1 MTPHLA
7 RFAMQPGHQKAA
19 EQSYHPWGT
28 ADTPMVMHMA
38 LVQVGSTGIAYTD
51 MHPLVMPDGRMI
63 PATAPGRWDQVYAA
77 GGGYPGSGRRA

>member
-7 RFAMQPGHQKAA
+7 RFARQPSARTRA
-19 EQSYHPWGT
+19 EQSYHPYGT
-28 ADTPMVMHMA
+28 PDTPMVMPMR

-63 PATAPGRWDQVYAA
+63 PATGNGEWYQLHAVRPA
-77 GGGYPGSGRRA
+77 GRR